1 MFRNNKK
8 IVIECDQMSMKSSEY
23 RVNTFY
29 IFHKI
34 ASERAVHIFADRGFT
49 RGEEHL
55 LVKKIKKQRQHFVCE
70 KSPKIRLRDE
80 NTCVF

>member
-1 MFRNNKK
+1 
-8 IVIECDQMSMKSSEY
+8 MKSSEY

-55 LVKKIKKQRQHFVCE
+55 LVKKITR
-70 KSPKIRLRDE
+70 SSG
-80 NTCVF
+80 NTSSVKRALKLGSEVKTHVFSKVKFCLKTDSRMT